1 MIYQVFE
8 DDLFIFLDRR
18 KFAWY
23 KKYYS
28 IVSPKTEKEKAY
40 KTWGIAGYSVC

>member
-1 MIYQVFE
+1 MIYQAFG
-8 DDLFIFLDRR
+8 DDLFTFLGRR

-28 IVSPKTEKEKAY
+28 IVSPKTEKEQAYYKA
-40 KTWGIAGYSVC
+40 WE